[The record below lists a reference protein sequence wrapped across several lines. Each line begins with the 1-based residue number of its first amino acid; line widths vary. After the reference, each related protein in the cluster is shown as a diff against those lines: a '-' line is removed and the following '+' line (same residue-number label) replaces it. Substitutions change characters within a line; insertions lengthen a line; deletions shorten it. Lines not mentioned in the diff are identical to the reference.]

1 MPAYARGP
9 RTLYDKLWDDHVV
22 ADEGEGVCLLYIDR
36 QILHEVSSPVAFAGI
51 EARGAAVRR
60 PMAQLA
66 TVDHAIPTRDRD
78 QPIADPLA
86 RSQIELMERNATA
99 HGVRLYGS
107 RSPDQGI
114 VHVIGPERG
123 FTQPGMTLVC
133 GDSHTATHG
142 AFGALA
148 FGVGT
153 SEIECVL
160 ATQTLRQSKSL
171 NMAVKVSGAL
181 GPGVSAKD
189 LTMACVGRIGAGGAS
204 GYAIEYMGPAV
215 RTMSMAARMTL
226 CNMTIEAGSR
236 TGMVAPDETTYAHLD
251 GLPFAPKGKQWDD
264 AVAYWRTLPSDAG
277 AHFDRV
283 LEIAAGALA
292 PQVTWGVSPDL
303 VLPVTGRT
311 PDPDAAASE
320 IERASILKSL
330 AYMGLAPGAALQDVS
345 IDYAF
350 IGSCTNSRLEDLRAA
365 AKIVAGRRV
374 APHVTALV
382 VPGSSTIKRQ
392 AEAEGLDTVFRDA
405 GFEWRDAGCSLCV
418 AMNNDRLAPGQ
429 RSASTSNRNFEGR
442 QGQGAR
448 THLMS
453 PVMVAA
459 AALAGHI
466 VDVRELG

>member
-1 MPAYARGP
+1 MSASA
-9 RTLYDKLWDDHVV
+9 RTLYDKLWDDHLV
-22 ADEGEGVCLLYIDR
+22 ADEGDSVGLLYIDR
-36 QILHEVSSPVAFAGI
+36 QILHEVSSPVAFAGL
-51 EARGAAVRR
+51 EARGANVRR
-60 PMAQLA
+60 PGAQLA
-66 TVDHAIPTRDRD
+66 TVDHAIPTKDRDR
-78 QPIADPLA
+78 PVADPLA
-86 RSQIELMERNATA
+86 RSQIALLEANAAA
-99 HGVRLYGS
+99 HGITVYGAA
-107 RSPDQGI
+107 SPRQGI
-114 VHVIGPERG
+114 VHVVGPEQG

-160 ATQTLRQSKSL
+160 ATQTLRQSRSR
-171 NMAVKVSGAL
+171 NMALKVAGAL

-189 LTMACVGRIGAGGAS
+189 LTMASVGLIGAGGAS
-204 GYAIEYMGPAV
+204 GYAIEYRGPAV
-215 RTMSMAARMTL
+215 SALSMAGRMTL

-236 TGMVAPDETTYAHLD
+236 IGVVAPDETTFAFLE
-251 GLPFAPKGKQWDD
+251 GRPFAPKGRLWDE
-264 AVAYWRTLPSDAG
+264 AVAYWRTLSSDAG

-283 LEIAAGALA
+283 LEIDAGALA
-292 PQVTWGVSPDL
+292 PQVTWGTSPDM

-311 PDPDAAASE
+311 PDPDSVASE
-320 IERASILKSL
+320 AEREGVLKSL
-330 AYMGLAPGAALQDVS
+330 AYMGLAPDTALQDIA

-365 AKIVAGRRV
+365 AEIVMGKRV

-392 AEAEGLDTVFRDA
+392 AEAEGLDLIFRQA

-442 QGQGAR
+442 QGPGAR

-453 PVMVAA
+453 PAMVAA
-459 AALAGHI
+459 AAVAGHI
-466 VDVRELG
+466 IDVREIG

>member
-1 MPAYARGP
+1 MSASA
-9 RTLYDKLWDDHVV
+9 RTLYDKLWEDHLV
-22 ADEGEGVCLLYIDR
+22 ADEGDGVGLLYIDR
-36 QILHEVSSPVAFAGI
+36 QILHEVSSPVAFAGL
-51 EARGAAVRR
+51 EARGASVRR
-60 PMAQLA
+60 PGAQLA
-66 TVDHAIPTRDRD
+66 TIDHAIPTKDRDR
-78 QPIADPLA
+78 PVADPLA
-86 RSQIELMERNATA
+86 RSQIALLEANATA
-99 HGVRLYGS
+99 HGITVYGAA
-107 RSPDQGI
+107 SPRQGI
-114 VHVIGPERG
+114 VHVVGPEQG

-160 ATQTLRQSKSL
+160 ATQTLRQSRSR
-171 NMAVKVSGAL
+171 NMALKVAGAL

-189 LTMACVGRIGAGGAS
+189 LTMASVGLIGAGGAS

-215 RTMSMAARMTL
+215 SALSMAGRMTL

-236 TGMVAPDETTYAHLD
+236 IGMVAPDETTFAFLE
-251 GLPFAPKGKQWDD
+251 GRPFAPKGRLWDE
-264 AVAYWRTLPSDAG
+264 AVAYWRTLSSDAD
-277 AHFDRV
+277 ATFDWV
-283 LEIAAGALA
+283 LEIDAGALA
-292 PQVTWGVSPDL
+292 PQVTWGTSPDL

-311 PDPDAAASE
+311 PDPDGIASE
-320 IERASILKSL
+320 AEREGVLKSL
-330 AYMGLAPGAALQDVS
+330 AYMGLAPDTALQDIA

-365 AKIVAGRRV
+365 AEIVAGRRV

-382 VPGSSTIKRQ
+382 VPGSSMIKRQ
-392 AEAEGLDTVFRDA
+392 AEAEGLDLIFRQA

-442 QGQGAR
+442 QGPGAR

-453 PVMVAA
+453 PAMVAA
-459 AALAGHI
+459 AAVAGHI
-466 VDVRELG
+466 VDVREID

>member
-1 MPAYARGP
+1 MSALA

-22 ADEGEGVCLLYIDR
+22 ADEGDGVCLLYIDR
-36 QILHEVSSPVAFAGI
+36 QILHEVSSPVAFSGL
-51 EARGAAVRR
+51 EARGASVRR

-66 TVDHAIPTRDRD
+66 TVDHAIPTKDRD
-78 QPIADPLA
+78 KPVADPLA
-86 RSQIELMERNATA
+86 RSQIALLENNANA
-99 HGVRLYGS
+99 HGITLYGS
-107 RSPDQGI
+107 KSPRQGI
-114 VHVIGPERG
+114 VHVVGPEQG

-142 AFGALA
+142 AFGTLA

-160 ATQTLRQSKSL
+160 ATQTLRQSKSR
-171 NMAVKVSGAL
+171 NMALRTTGAF

-189 LTMACVGRIGAGGAS
+189 LAMAAVGRIGAGGAS
-204 GYAIEYMGPAV
+204 GYAIEYMGAAISA
-215 RTMSMAARMTL
+215 MSMAARMTL

-236 TGMVAPDETTYAHLD
+236 IGMVAPDETTFAFVE
-251 GLPFAPKGKQWDD
+251 GRPFAPKGHLWDE
-264 AVAYWRTLPSDAG
+264 AVAYWRTLSSDAG
-277 AHFDRV
+277 ARFDRV
-283 LEIAAGALA
+283 LEIDAGALA
-292 PQVTWGVSPDL
+292 PQVTWGVSPDM

-311 PDPDAAASE
+311 PNPDSAASE
-320 IERASILKSL
+320 PEREGVLKSL
-330 AYMGLAPGAALQDVS
+330 AYMGLTPDTALQDIS

-365 AKIVAGRRV
+365 AEIVAGKRV
-374 APHVTALV
+374 AQHVTALV

-392 AEAEGLDTVFRDA
+392 AEAEGLDLIFRQA

-442 QGQGAR
+442 QGPGAR

-453 PVMVAA
+453 PMMVAA
-459 AALAGHI
+459 AAIAGHI
-466 VDVRELG
+466 VDVREIG

>member
-1 MPAYARGP
+1 MS
-9 RTLYDKLWDDHVV
+9 RTLYDKLWDAHVV
-22 ADEGEGVCLLYIDR
+22 ADEGDGVSLLYIDR
-36 QILHEVSSPVAFAGI
+36 QMLHEVSSPVAFAGL
-51 EARGAAVRR
+51 EARGARVRR
-60 PMAQLA
+60 PKAQLA
-66 TVDHAIPTRDRD
+66 TVDHAIPTKDRD

-86 RSQIELMERNATA
+86 RSQIELLQKNAAT
-99 HGVRLYGS
+99 HGIDLCDPQ
-107 RSPDQGI
+107 SPRQGI
-114 VHVIGPERG
+114 VHVIGPELG

-160 ATQTLRQSKSL
+160 ATQTLRQSRSR
-171 NMAVKVSGAL
+171 NMALRVSGVL

-189 LTMACVGRIGAGGAS
+189 LTMASVGRIGAGGAS
-204 GYAIEYMGPAV
+204 GYAIEYMGPAI

-236 TGMVAPDETTYAHLD
+236 MGLVAPDETTFAYLN
-251 GLPFAPKGKQWDD
+251 GLPFAPKGPHWNE
-264 AVAYWRTLPSDAG
+264 AIAYWRTLPSDEG
-277 AHFDRV
+277 AQFDRV
-283 LEIAAGALA
+283 LEIDASALA
-292 PQVTWGVSPDL
+292 PQVTWGTSPDL

-311 PDPDAAASE
+311 PDPAAAASE
-320 IERASILKSL
+320 NERTGILKSL
-330 AYMGLAPGAALQDVS
+330 AYMGLEPDTALQDVA

-350 IGSCTNSRLEDLRAA
+350 IGSCTNGRLEDLRAA
-365 AKIVAGRRV
+365 AQIVAGRRV
-374 APHVTALV
+374 AAHVTALV
-382 VPGSSTIKRQ
+382 VPGSREVKRQ
-392 AEAEGLDTVFRDA
+392 AEAEGLDLIFRHA

-453 PVMVAA
+453 PAMVAA
-459 AALAGHI
+459 AAIAGHI
-466 VDVRELG
+466 VDVREIG